1 MNSIIWSK
9 GWGLILGVSKKL
21 GVENHSSEF
30 ALQIPFERSEFAVF
44 SLLRMS
50 ESVSLKISLKGIEPE
65 ASQDTPLAPGNV

>member
-30 ALQIPFERSEFAVF
+30 ALQIQFERSEFAVF